1 MRVDGWKR
9 EGMGKQNRG
18 GGGGG
23 QREEEGWAKMK
34 VLVEERRENV
44 KQREAKGEEAKGGE
58 ERRVKMTP
66 LTGCT

>member
-1 MRVDGWKR
+1 ME
-9 EGMGKQNRG
+9 EGGNGEAEQRRG
-18 GGGGG
+18 RGGG

-34 VLVEERRENV
+34 VLVKERRENV

>member
-1 MRVDGWKR
+1 MDGRGR
-9 EGMGKQNRG
+9 EWGSRTEEGE
-18 GGGGG
+18 GG

-34 VLVEERRENV
+34 VLVKERRENV
-44 KQREAKGEEAKGGE
+44 KQHEAKGEEAKGRE

>member
-1 MRVDGWKR
+1 MDGRGR
-9 EGMGKQNRG
+9 EWGSRTEEGE
-18 GGGGG
+18 GGG

-34 VLVEERRENV
+34 VLVKERRENV

>member
-1 MRVDGWKR
+1 MDGRGR
-9 EGMGKQNRG
+9 EWGSRTEE
-18 GGGGG
+18 GGGG

-34 VLVEERRENV
+34 VLVKERRENV

>member
-1 MRVDGWKR
+1 MDGRGR
-9 EGMGKQNRG
+9 EWGSRTEEGE
-18 GGGGG
+18 GGGG
-23 QREEEGWAKMK
+23 QREEEGGAKMK
-34 VLVEERRENV
+34 VLVKERRENV

>member
-1 MRVDGWKR
+1 
-9 EGMGKQNRG
+9 
-18 GGGGG
+18 
-23 QREEEGWAKMK
+23 MK
-34 VLVEERRENV
+34 VLVKERRENV

>member
-1 MRVDGWKR
+1 MDGRGR
-9 EGMGKQNRG
+9 EWGSRTEE
-18 GGGGG
+18 GG

-34 VLVEERRENV
+34 VLVKERRENV
-44 KQREAKGEEAKGGE
+44 KQHEAKGEEAKGGA

>member
-1 MRVDGWKR
+1 ME
-9 EGMGKQNRG
+9 EGGNGEAEQRR
-18 GGGGG
+18 GG

-34 VLVEERRENV
+34 VLVKERRENV
-44 KQREAKGEEAKGGE
+44 KQHEAKGEEAKGGE